1 MKWAIISDLHANME
15 ALEHVLKDIRNEGLT
30 KQDII
35 CLGDLVGYGPNPAEC
50 VEIAKEFRLCLKGN
64 HDEAVV
70 NEALGFN
77 PLARE
82 AVDWHRSQLKP
93 YWLSSKA
100 KKIRWDFLK
109 GLPATKTEERCYF
122 VHGSPRDPTMEY
134 ILRADCEDLLGEVP
148 SKIKDIF
155 SRFEWLCFVGH
166 THDPGVITENSKFV
180 SPRDLNGSFEVP
192 PDKKLIVNVGSVGQ
206 PRDGDNR
213 ACYVIF
219 DGKKLDFRRVEYDPQ
234 ATRQKILGIPELD
247 PRIGERLL
255 YGR

>member
-1 MKWAIISDLHANME
+1 MWAIISDLHANLE
-15 ALEHVLKDIRNEGLT
+15 ALEHVLKDIQSQGLA
-30 KQDII
+30 KQDVI

-50 VEIAKEFRLCLKGN
+50 VEVAKEFRICLKGN

-109 GLPATKTEERCYF
+109 GLPTTKTEDKCVF

-134 ILRADCEDLLGEVP
+134 ILRTDCEDLLGEVP
-148 SKIKDIF
+148 AKIKDIF
-155 SRFEWLCFVGH
+155 TRFEWVCFVGH
-166 THDPGVITENSKFV
+166 THDPGVISENSKFLT
-180 SPRDLNGSFEVP
+180 PRDVNGVVELVP
-192 PDKKLIVNVGSVGQ
+192 GKKFIVNVGSVGQ

-213 ACYVIF
+213 ACYVLF
-219 DGKKLDFRRVEYDPQ
+219 DGKTVTYRRVEYDPGS
-234 ATRQKILGIPELD
+234 TRQKILGIPELD
-247 PRIGERLL
+247 PRIGDRLL